1 MKTQIDKKRFG
12 PWALITG
19 ASSGIGKEFARQ
31 IAASGIN
38 VVLVARREKLLVD
51 LGISLSSE
59 FGVQQRAVALDLS
72 EDGFIN
78 RLAEKTNDLDIGL
91 VVSNAGTG
99 SPGKFLTNDVQEMEN
114 LLRLNTRTH
123 LRIAHYFAAKLC
135 SRKRGGLLFVG
146 AMAAEIGF
154 PYMANDAG
162 AKAYVQSFA
171 QGLHVELAPAG
182 VHVTVLTPGA
192 TETPVLEKFGM
203 SPDKMPMKPMS
214 AQQCVSEGLGA
225 LIANRSIIIP
235 GRLNRAMN
243 AIVPQTVVRRMLG
256 KLFEQSLAAKA
267 SQPKP

>member
-99 SPGKFLTNDVQEMEN
+99 SPGKFLTNDIQEMEN

-123 LRIAHYFAAKLC
+123 LRIAHHFAAKLC

-171 QGLHVELAPAG
+171 QG
-182 VHVTVLTPGA
+182 
-192 TETPVLEKFGM
+192 
-203 SPDKMPMKPMS
+203 MPMKPMS

-243 AIVPQTVVRRMLG
+243 AIVPQTVVRRMMG
-256 KLFEQSLAAKA
+256 QLFEQSLAAKA
-267 SQPKP
+267 SQPMP